1 MRRKNCQAG
10 IVMAVAI
17 VGAVCSSSWIKGSF
31 SLLGVGVFAKS
42 LTEMRCMM
50 LVDLLLAAGRDS
62 RDFTDGPL
70 ERIGGTKELV
80 GVSRGECDSE
90 AVDVQGIGLAAI
102 LSAVCELSAVSEL
115 SAVCELSAVSELSS
129 AVVPF
134 SVVGSSISPGT
145 TLMLRR
151 DSASFLF
158 SSKVSRSTSTV
169 VLK

>member
-17 VGAVCSSSWIKGSF
+17 VGAVCSSSGIKGSF

-90 AVDVQGIGLAAI
+90 AVDVQGIGLTAI

-115 SAVCELSAVSELSS
+115 SAVCELAAISELSAVSELSS

-134 SVVGSSISPGT
+134 SVVGSSISPG
-145 TLMLRR
+145 
-151 DSASFLF
+151 
-158 SSKVSRSTSTV
+158 
-169 VLK
+169 

>member
-17 VGAVCSSSWIKGSF
+17 VGAVCSSSGIKGSF
-31 SLLGVGVFAKS
+31 SLLGEGVFVKS

-50 LVDLLLAAGRDS
+50 LVDLLLATGRES
-62 RDFTDGPL
+62 TDFTDGPL
-70 ERIGGTKELV
+70 ERVGGTKALV
-80 GVSRGECDSE
+80 GVWRGECETE
-90 AVDVQGIGLAAI
+90 AVDVQGTGLTAI
-102 LSAVCELSAVSEL
+102 LSAVCEPSAI
-115 SAVCELSAVSELSS
+115 SELSS

-134 SVVGSSISPGT
+134 SVAGDSPSSGT
-145 TLMLRR
+145 ILMLLR

>member
-90 AVDVQGIGLAAI
+90 AVDVQGIGLTAI